1 MSRFTNSK
9 VGILGIAGAV
19 PKNIVKVDDYVGVF
33 GSDVVEKFKKNT
45 GINFVHRTSCS
56 QTASDLGYVAAD
68 NVINL
73 TKVERKNIGIL
84 IFVSQSPD
92 YRKPAT
98 ACVLQ
103 HRLNLEKDCASF
115 DINLGCSGFVYGHQ
129 IISSLLSTSNAEYG
143 LLIVGETS
151 SKLVNE
157 KDKSTAMMFGDAGAA
172 ILYAK
177 CSHEKEE
184 ALLCTDGSR
193 FKTIIVP
200 SGGFRDM
207 NPIEKRIMAS
217 DGMLR
222 SKFESYMD
230 GVGVF
235 SFSMTDVSE
244 TVKNYLDYKR
254 KCINDYDFI
263 VFHQANKMIIKQF
276 VRKFKIKEDKVL
288 FSLDEYGNTSGVS
301 IPLTLCK
308 GLGSVSCGVFKVL
321 AVGYGIGLSWGCTEF
336 TVDASKVFTIIETN
350 DCFLEGVLSSL

>member
-1 MSRFTNSK
+1 M
-9 VGILGIAGAV
+9 
-19 PKNIVKVDDYVGVF
+19 
-33 GSDVVEKFKKNT
+33 
-45 GINFVHRTSCS
+45 
-56 QTASDLGYVAAD
+56 
-68 NVINL
+68 
-73 TKVERKNIGIL
+73 
-84 IFVSQSPD
+84 
-92 YRKPAT
+92 
-98 ACVLQ
+98 Q

-129 IISSLLSTSNAEYG
+129 IISSLLSASTAEYG

-172 ILYAK
+172 ILYTK
-177 CSHEKEE
+177 SKYEKEDT
-184 ALLCTDGSR
+184 LLRTDGSR

-207 NPIEKRIMAS
+207 NPIEKKIMAS

-235 SFSMTDVSE
+235 SFSLNDVSE
-244 TVKNYLDYKR
+244 TVKEYLDYSG

-276 VRKFKIKEDKVL
+276 IRKFKIKEEKIL
-288 FSLDEYGNTSGVS
+288 FSLEEYGNTSGVS

-308 GLGSVSCGVFKVL
+308 CLGSVTEGVFKVL

-336 TVDASKVFTIIETN
+336 TVDASRVFPIIET
-350 DCFLEGVLSSL
+350 DQYFEDGVLHSL